1 MAWCSRTARS
11 TGPTGA
17 STAATV
23 GPGSYSAS
31 STSYQPKPSF
41 AAFGS
46 SGAKQAAT
54 ELLLRTPGP
63 GAYENDRIAHVLA
76 IAETKSSFFKSTS
89 ERSTAKLGL
98 ASTPGPGSYKGA
110 EVSFTAGKRTKP
122 LSPSRRRRSSSTGAY
137 PDHVAKSGKVK
148 WVRVPTAP
156 SIPNIGQSFGYEEGP
171 KGQMIAQKPAHL
183 GHSGRA
189 EDLTGPGEY
198 DPLDAIHRLDRPKGT
213 NFAKSRTVR
222 DKPIKKDAPG
232 PGAYDPDMTP
242 LTFAK
247 PSAVFKSNL
256 TREKAA
262 RPVRDATPIPGPG
275 AYKQPVGIKPARKPE
290 HLQFFGSTSSRFE
303 SEKLMAHPSPAYT
316 PEPRPTL
323 THNGPARHAAP
334 FASTQERFE
343 TTLTKEHFDVGP
355 GSYEASSIVKELSHK
370 TSGRAGVFG
379 TTTRRF
385 EAPKSSSDALLE
397 KILEHSA
404 GPVSSNQESTS
415 PDNHAKKKTSSFAS
429 GTARFA
435 GGKKDAAPC
444 VGDYEISMSW
454 DKPGGRSTFAS
465 HLTRDVSQ
473 KDKLAIPG
481 PGAYSTPDVATL
493 QKPQNRRGDVF
504 VSTEPR
510 FKKTLT
516 PLANVGPGAYNPDT
530 IESDWNRPT
539 YNITIATEMERRLA

>member
-11 TGPTGA
+11 TGPPGA
-17 STAATV
+17 STATTV
-23 GPGSYSAS
+23 GPGSYSS
-31 STSYQPKPSF
+31 SSSSYQPKPSF

-54 ELLLRTPGP
+54 DLLMRTPGP

-110 EVSFTAGKRTKP
+110 EVSFIAGKRAKP
-122 LSPSRRRRSSSTGAY
+122 LSPSRRRRSSSDPIA
-137 PDHVAKSGKVK
+137 PKSGKVK
-148 WVRVPTAP
+148 WIRVPTAP
-156 SIPNIGQSFGYEEGP
+156 SIPHIGQSFGYEEGP

-222 DKPIKKDAPG
+222 DKPTKKDAPG
-232 PGAYDPDMTP
+232 PGAYDPDPAP
-242 LTFAK
+242 LRSAFAK
-247 PSAVFKSNL
+247 PSAVFQSNL

-303 SEKLMAHPSPAYT
+303 AEKLVAHPSPVYT
-316 PEPRPTL
+316 PEPRPTPG
-323 THNGPARHAAP
+323 HHGPTRHAAP
-334 FASTQERFE
+334 FASTQDRFE
-343 TTLTKEHFDVGP
+343 TTMTKEQFDIGP

-370 TSGRAGVFG
+370 TTGRAGVFG
-379 TTTRRF
+379 STTRRF

-404 GPVSSNQESTS
+404 GAASASNQESSS
-415 PDNHAKKKTSSFAS
+415 PENAKKKTSSFAS
-429 GTARFA
+429 GTARFVD
-435 GGKKDAAPC
+435 GKKDAAPC

-481 PGAYSTPDVATL
+481 PGAYSTPDVAKL
-493 QKPQNRRGDVF
+493 QKPLNRRGDVF